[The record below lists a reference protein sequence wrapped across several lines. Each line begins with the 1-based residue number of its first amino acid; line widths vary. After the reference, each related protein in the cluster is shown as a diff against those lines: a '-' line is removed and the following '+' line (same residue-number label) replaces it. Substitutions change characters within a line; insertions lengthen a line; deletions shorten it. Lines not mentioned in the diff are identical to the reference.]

1 MGRCWISC
9 GEIRYRLARTR
20 ILIDVLNYYH
30 IYGVVVLHFS
40 FASYAKS
47 SYLPASLGYHC
58 YGGAYVICNMC
69 SNQNPR
75 WSQNIM
81 HSGMFTHRSS
91 DCYVMSPPN
100 NSAKKHANGS
110 WTFNGCFIGVMNR
123 ARNSARC
130 AIVCIEIS
138 SIRYIVSQDMGYT
151 NLGKHSIPSSI
162 RYDIRFRNTK
172 TSNRNDFDSRYQ
184 VRRHFSHIA
193 QIIDPHS
200 MI

>member
-151 NLGKHSIPSSI
+151 NLGKHSIRTYSYIVSKTFDTSYRTFFIMPS
-162 RYDIRFRNTK
+162 
-172 TSNRNDFDSRYQ
+172 TSW
-184 VRRHFSHIA
+184 H
-193 QIIDPHS
+193 PPT
-200 MI
+200 